1 MVFLPGTFIAAIFG
15 MNFFTYSTGNLE
27 LSEQWWLYVA
37 ITIPMTVV
45 TIGVWWAWTYVSQLL
60 AYICRCK
67 GFKRRKKGASSSRSN
82 GSCLSREYV

>member
-15 MNFFTYSTGNLE
+15 MNFFNYSTGHLE

-37 ITIPMTVV
+37 ITVPMTIV
-45 TIGVWWAWTYVSQLL
+45 TIGVWWAWAYVSLLL

-67 GFKRRKKGASSSRSN
+67 GSRRRNKEVFPSRSN
-82 GSCLSREYV
+82 GSHPSEESV